1 MTKISSIVTPDREP
15 IIAIDVSKLRL
26 DVRLIG
32 GKHIEVENDLSG
44 FRKLTKRLPADAK
57 IVLEATGGYEMAC
70 GHFLIKAGYMVCRVN
85 PLRIRRYAEAAGQL
99 AKTDKLDIDMI
110 YAFAAQFDIPAMRYE
125 PQRQRLMELQRFRD
139 ELMRQRI
146 AMTNG
151 GDRRQDKQ
159 IIAITEV
166 LVAELKA
173 AIRTINKEIRDLIKQ
188 NPDFARNASLIA
200 SVPGIGPMISTR
212 ILAEFPE
219 LVEATAPQAVALAGL
234 APMVRQSGNTEK
246 YRRLKGGRPQLKSA
260 FFMAA
265 LCAIRHQDPYFMPIY
280 RRMLQRGKA
289 KMVALMAIARKI
301 LKAVRAVL
309 TRQSGE
315 DLRADRERGRT
326 SGVLR

>member
-1 MTKISSIVTPDREP
+1 MIMTKITSIVTPDQRP
-15 IIAIDVSKLRL
+15 IIAVDVSKLRL
-26 DVRLIG
+26 DVRLVG
-32 GKHIEVENDLSG
+32 GKHIEVENSLSG
-44 FRKLTKRLPADAK
+44 FRKLAKQIPADAK

-70 GHFLIKAGYMVCRVN
+70 GHFFIQAGYLVCRVN

-99 AKTDKLDIDMI
+99 AKTDKLDVDMI

-139 ELMRQRI
+139 ELIRQRI
-146 AMTNG
+146 AISNG

-159 IIAITEV
+159 IIAITDV
-166 LVAELKA
+166 LVSELKA
-173 AIRTINKEIRDLIKQ
+173 ATKTIDQEIRKLIKK
-188 NPDFARNASLIA
+188 NPDFNRNAVLIA
-200 SVPGIGPMISTR
+200 SVPGIGPVISTR

-219 LVEATAPQAVALAGL
+219 LAEATSQQAVALAGL
-234 APMVRQSGNTEK
+234 APMARQSGETEK

-301 LKAVRAVL
+301 LKAVRAVII
-309 TRQSGE
+309 RQSPWQKIMP
-315 DLRADRERGRT
+315 
-326 SGVLR
+326 S